1 MSHTM
6 IMLIAALALLVL
18 LRLSIRDAARAT
30 RLFLVLWLV
39 VGRQSALRRAFG
51 RLWLGRG
58 GDGVA
63 ARLRRP
69 RGFRADHEAVQGAG
83 LIRQPLAPA

>member
-1 MSHTM
+1 MGPAGPAGP
-6 IMLIAALALLVL
+6 AAPVHS
-18 LRLSIRDAARAT
+18 RRRPRDPA
-30 RLFLVLWLV
+30 VSGPV
-39 VGRQSALRRAFG
+39 VGRIGRQSALRRAFG

-69 RGFRADHEAVQGAG
+69 RGVRADHTAVQGAG
-83 LIRQPLAPA
+83 LIKQPLAPA